1 VLDEGLFFRLPF
13 DQIQDFFMEAGK
25 SLPHTVE
32 SSSPVIDAV
41 IRISII
47 ICLCLI
53 AYVSL
58 SGGVFEPI
66 YYSIKCAH
74 WSQVIIR
81 PSLLWISMG
90 IILLTFRTILW
101 MFYRPFPSAKPGQAP
116 FLTVIIPAY
125 NEGAMVRKAID
136 SAATDNYPQEK
147 LEIFVIDDG
156 STDNTWEYIRSAALQ
171 YPEMVTPVRFPENR
185 GKRAALE
192 EGFRRAKG
200 EIVVTID
207 SDSAI
212 ERGTLL
218 AIAGAF
224 KNPHVGA
231 VAGKVAVYNR
241 YQGLIPRMLHVRFIL
256 SFDFLRA
263 VQSTYGTVYC
273 CPGALSAYRVA
284 VVRSVLDEWVNQKF
298 LGTQCTYGEDRSL
311 TNLIL
316 ARGFNSIYQRT
327 AVVHTVVPW
336 TYEKL
341 YKMYL
346 RWNRSY
352 IREEIIFARI
362 VWKRPMVS
370 RIIAL
375 WDKTF
380 TNLRYP
386 VSYVS
391 FIMLLILTY
400 NDPMTIIRLMFAMGV
415 ISFFHMLYY
424 LHSEHSWDFVYGIL
438 YVYFSFFSLFWV
450 FPYAAMTLRSRSWM
464 TR

>member
-1 VLDEGLFFRLPF
+1 
-13 DQIQDFFMEAGK
+13 MEERE
-25 SLPHTVE
+25 SFPHVME
-32 SSSPVIDAV
+32 SSSPMIDSF
-41 IRISII
+41 IRITII
-47 ICLCLI
+47 ICLFLI
-53 AYVSL
+53 AYASL
-58 SGGVFEPI
+58 SGGIFEPI
-66 YYSIKCAH
+66 YYSIKGAQ
-74 WSQVIIR
+74 WSQIIIR
-81 PSLLWISMG
+81 PSLLWIIMG
-90 IILLTFRTILW
+90 LILLTFRTILW
-101 MFYRPFPSAKPGQAP
+101 FLYCPFPSAKPDQAP

-136 SAATDNYPQEK
+136 SVVADNYPPEK
-147 LEIFVIDDG
+147 LKIFVIDDG
-156 STDNTWEYIRSAALQ
+156 SKDDTWQYIRSAAIQ
-171 YPEMVTPVRFPENR
+171 YPSLITTVRFPENR

-192 EGFRRAKG
+192 EGFRRARG

-218 AIAGAF
+218 AIAGPF
-224 KNPHVGA
+224 RNPRVGA
-231 VAGKVAVYNR
+231 VAGKVVVYNR

-256 SFDFLRA
+256 SFDYLRA

-273 CPGALSAYRVA
+273 CPGALSSYRVS
-284 VVRSVLDEWVNQKF
+284 VVRSVLEEWKNQKF

-316 ARGFNSIYQRT
+316 SRGFNSVYQRT
-327 AVVHTVVPW
+327 AVVNTVVPW

-362 VWKRPMVS
+362 VWKRPLVAC
-370 RIIAL
+370 IIAL
-375 WDKTF
+375 WDKVF
-380 TNLRYP
+380 TNLRFP
-386 VSYVS
+386 VSYAS
-391 FIMLLILTY
+391 LIMLIILTY
-400 NDPMTIIRLMFAMGV
+400 NDPMTILRLMFAMGM

-438 YVYFSFFSLFWV
+438 YVYFSFFALFWV